1 MLIEVTTNSAYG
13 TERIYPANDAARTL
27 AKIAGTTTLSLATLE
42 HAVKLGHTLGIAD
55 RSRTTDMTRQIQK
68 ITGTAVFRVSY
79 TERGRAEHTGMY
91 FDREACIQ
99 TLGSFR
105 RAGRAWLQ
113 ESNDNGRTWQTV
125 NV

>member
-27 AKIAGTTTLSLATLE
+27 AKIAGTTTLTLGNLE
-42 HAVKLGHTLGIAD
+42 HAVALGHTLAIAD

-68 ITGTAVFRVSY
+68 LTGTAVFRVSY
-79 TERGRAEHTGMY
+79 IERGRAEQTGMY
-91 FDREACIQ
+91 FDRDTCEQ

-105 RAGRAWLQ
+105 RTGRAWLQ
-113 ESNDNGRTWQTV
+113 ESNDNGRTWQTLDV
-125 NV
+125 